1 MFNIFLILHAIL
13 AIVLVLSVLLQRS
26 DGGALGGLGGGA
38 NFSGML
44 EGRRSA
50 DFLTKLT
57 TIIGVLFLANSL
69 FLAILTK
76 NKNDSSVIQSE
87 EIEEIVIP
95 NETKGDKAIIPDT
108 EWVKLLLRF
117 QIWKLKQV
125 GNYWPAYHAR
135 PPNGAVAI
143 ERELQSCTE
152 EA

>member
-13 AIVLVLSVLLQRS
+13 AIVLILSVLLQRS

-69 FLAILTK
+69 IFSYF
-76 NKNDSSVIQSE
+76 NK
-87 EIEEIVIP
+87 
-95 NETKGDKAIIPDT
+95 
-108 EWVKLLLRF
+108 
-117 QIWKLKQV
+117 KQ
-125 GNYWPAYHAR
+125 
-135 PPNGAVAI
+135 
-143 ERELQSCTE
+143 E
-152 EA
+152 

>member
-1 MFNIFLILHAIL
+1 MFNVFLILHAIL
-13 AIVLVLSVLLQRS
+13 ALVLILSVLLQRS

-76 NKNDSSVIQSE
+76 NKNDSSVISSD
-87 EIEEIVIP
+87 EIEEVIAP
-95 NETKGDKAIIPDT
+95 NENNDNKAIIPDT
-108 EWVKLLLRF
+108 EWAKSLVAFLIR
-117 QIWKLKQV
+117 KLK
-125 GNYWPAYHAR
+125 
-135 PPNGAVAI
+135 
-143 ERELQSCTE
+143 
-152 EA
+152 

>member
-50 DFLTKLT
+50 DFLTKFS

-95 NETKGDKAIIPDT
+95 SETKGDKAIIPDT
-108 EWVKLLLRF
+108 E
-117 QIWKLKQV
+117 
-125 GNYWPAYHAR
+125 
-135 PPNGAVAI
+135 
-143 ERELQSCTE
+143 
-152 EA
+152 

>member
-13 AIVLVLSVLLQRS
+13 AIILIISVLIQRS

-76 NKNDSSVIQSE
+76 SKNENSVIKSD
-87 EIEEIVIP
+87 EIEEILVP
-95 NETKGDKAIIPDT
+95 NESNDDKTIIPDT
-108 EWVKLLLRF
+108 E
-117 QIWKLKQV
+117 
-125 GNYWPAYHAR
+125 
-135 PPNGAVAI
+135 
-143 ERELQSCTE
+143 
-152 EA
+152 

>member
-1 MFNIFLILHAIL
+1 MFNVFLILHAIL
-13 AIVLVLSVLLQRS
+13 ALVLILSVLLQRS

-76 NKNDSSVIQSE
+76 NKNDSSVISAE
-87 EIEEIVIP
+87 EIEEIVVP
-95 NETKGDKAIIPDT
+95 ADTNVNKAIIPDT
-108 EWVKLLLRF
+108 EWAKSLVSF
-117 QIWKLKQV
+117 
-125 GNYWPAYHAR
+125 
-135 PPNGAVAI
+135 
-143 ERELQSCTE
+143 
-152 EA
+152 

>member
-13 AIVLVLSVLLQRS
+13 AVVLILSVLLQRS
-26 DGGALGGLGGGA
+26 DGGALGGLGGGST

-57 TIIGVLFLANSL
+57 TVIGVLFLANSL

-76 NKNDSSVIQSE
+76 KDNEASVIQNK

-95 NETKGDKAIIPDT
+95 DEQKNNDTIIPDT
-108 EWVKLLLRF
+108 E
-117 QIWKLKQV
+117 
-125 GNYWPAYHAR
+125 
-135 PPNGAVAI
+135 
-143 ERELQSCTE
+143 
-152 EA
+152 

>member
-1 MFNIFLILHAIL
+1 MFNVFLILHAIL
-13 AIVLVLSVLLQRS
+13 ALVLILSVLLQRS

-76 NKNDSSVIQSE
+76 NKNDSSVISSE
-87 EIEEIVIP
+87 EIEESYS
-95 NETKGDKAIIPDT
+95 T
-108 EWVKLLLRF
+108 
-117 QIWKLKQV
+117 Q
-125 GNYWPAYHAR
+125 
-135 PPNGAVAI
+135 
-143 ERELQSCTE
+143 
-152 EA
+152 

>member
-1 MFNIFLILHAIL
+1 MFNVFLILHAIL
-13 AIVLVLSVLLQRS
+13 ALVLILSVLLQRS

-76 NKNDSSVIQSE
+76 NKNYRSVINSE
-87 EIEEIVIP
+87 EIEEVVLPSDI
-95 NETKGDKAIIPDT
+95 KDDKAIIPDT
-108 EWVKLLLRF
+108 E
-117 QIWKLKQV
+117 
-125 GNYWPAYHAR
+125 
-135 PPNGAVAI
+135 
-143 ERELQSCTE
+143 
-152 EA
+152 

>member
-13 AIVLVLSVLLQRS
+13 AIVLILSVLLQRS

-76 NKNDSSVIQSE
+76 NKNDNSVIQSE
-87 EIEEIVIP
+87 EIEEYIIP
-95 NETKGDKAIIPDT
+95 SEPEDNKAIIPDT
-108 EWVKLLLRF
+108 EWVKSLLRF
-117 QIWKLKQV
+117 
-125 GNYWPAYHAR
+125 
-135 PPNGAVAI
+135 
-143 ERELQSCTE
+143 
-152 EA
+152 

>member
-1 MFNIFLILHAIL
+1 MFNVFLILHAIL
-13 AIVLVLSVLLQRS
+13 ALVLILSVLLQRS

-76 NKNDSSVIQSE
+76 NKNDSSVISSD
-87 EIEEIVIP
+87 EIEEVIVP
-95 NETKGDKAIIPDT
+95 NENNDNNAIIPDT
-108 EWVKLLLRF
+108 EWAKSLVGFLIR
-117 QIWKLKQV
+117 KLK
-125 GNYWPAYHAR
+125 
-135 PPNGAVAI
+135 
-143 ERELQSCTE
+143 
-152 EA
+152 

>member
-1 MFNIFLILHAIL
+1 MFNIFLIFHAIL
-13 AIVLVLSVLLQRS
+13 AIVLIISVLLQRS

-87 EIEEIVIP
+87 EIKEIVVP
-95 NETKGDKAIIPDT
+95 SETDGDKTIIPDT
-108 EWVKLLLRF
+108 EWVKSLLRF
-117 QIWKLKQV
+117 
-125 GNYWPAYHAR
+125 
-135 PPNGAVAI
+135 
-143 ERELQSCTE
+143 
-152 EA
+152 